1 MEVTAVILAI
11 STMGIIILFGALIA
25 LKMTITVEMRNI
37 LMMIIL
43 NLAVPFIILNGVFNT
58 VITDEIFQ
66 QVFLVFGIS
75 VIFNAGAVFITLGLG
90 RLFHL
95 NKPKQLALL
104 ASLGNT
110 GFIGI
115 PLSATL
121 FGPLGGLLAAV
132 FDAGL
137 DVVLFSLGIYLLQSD
152 QKFQFRQLKALLNL
166 PLLAIS
172 LGLLYVLSGWEAPV
186 VFKQLAAMLSS
197 LAAPLAMLYIGF
209 LLPNFFRVGKR
220 FYFKGLWFPLLMK
233 LLILPLFVVII
244 LRFTSL
250 QSDLTFLIVILTS
263 MPTFMLASVLFSRY
277 TTQEDDAIMATVYS
291 TLISIMTIPFISWI
305 ASSLL

>member
-1 MEVTAVILAI
+1 MEVTSVILAI
-11 STMGIIILFGALIA
+11 STMGIIIVFGALIA
-25 LKMTITVEMRNI
+25 LKISITAEMKNI

-43 NLAVPFIILNGVFNT
+43 HLAVPFIILNGVFNT
-58 VITDEIFQ
+58 KITDVIFQ

-75 VIFNAGAVFITLGLG
+75 VGFNAGGIILTLVLG
-90 RLFHL
+90 RLLHL
-95 NKPKQLALL
+95 NQPKQLALL
-104 ASLGNT
+104 AALGNT

-137 DVVLFSLGIYLLQSD
+137 DVVLFSLGIYLLQSN
-152 QKFQFRQLKALLNL
+152 QKFQFKQLKALLNL

-172 LGLLYVLSGWEAPV
+172 LGLLYVISGWEAPLI
-186 VFKQLAAMLSS
+186 FKQLASMLSN

-209 LLPNFFRVGKR
+209 LLPTFFQVGRR
-220 FYFKGLWFPLLMK
+220 FYFQGLWFPLLMK
-233 LLILPLFVVII
+233 LMILPLFAII
-244 LRFTSL
+244 CLRFTSL
-250 QSDLTFLIVILTS
+250 QTDLIFLLIILTS

-277 TTQEDDAIMATVYS
+277 TKEENEAIMVTIYS
-291 TLISIMTIPFISWI
+291 TLISILTIPLISWI
-305 ASSLL
+305 ASFLL